1 MRFLP
6 SGIEL
11 PDEFGQWVLR
21 RRYWIL
27 FFVVLLTAVAAIQV
41 ARMPLQTSLLES
53 FLEDPSEYERF
64 RSRSEQFGGDS
75 DDLIYVATEEN
86 DALFTPRT
94 FNAIRAAAQHLER
107 LPEVARVTSLA
118 DAFWIKEKNQL
129 TAREV
134 INRTIARRQLAAGK
148 LRLRND
154 QLGVGKYWPEEP
166 PEQART
172 DLAQVREAMLRDE
185 RTAGLLLS
193 PDGTTQ
199 IMVVQLVSANDLA
212 PDAQMQLKDR
222 IADVIRG
229 EGLGAS
235 GVYSAG
241 MIISQGWMYEEVG
254 RALRVLFP
262 IGLTVICVTV
272 YLLFHRL
279 SVVVMTAVI
288 GLIAITWA
296 IAATSVVF
304 GKLSVLV
311 AAAPLVIMVI
321 STSDVIH
328 LATAYRIEL
337 GKGLPRD
344 EALRRVMR
352 EVGGACILTS
362 VTTFV
367 GFISLMTIPAPS
379 TRHLALA
386 ASVGVAGALLLAITL
401 VPIAFSFLRP
411 LPVDREA
418 GLLRISNGLMQAMV
432 RACKYLSL
440 HYSWSV
446 IVICA
451 VLLVGALASLPLMH
465 IDIDYAQRFRA
476 GHPLRTSME
485 FFSKELSG
493 STNIEVF
500 LRHRQG
506 SVVDPENLRA
516 IVEFEQ
522 QVAQLPEVT
531 AVHSITML
539 FRLTDEILH
548 FGTADGLPDTATMA
562 HACVG
567 VYRDIDQ
574 QRLETLL
581 AKDMDQARISV
592 QLNVTGFLAITN
604 VAHKVDEIAH
614 RTLAESMQ
622 VETSGTYPIIGKVVR
637 RMVRS
642 QLLGL
647 ATCFIGISAIM
658 ALGLRSLK
666 TALLAQF
673 PNMLPMA
680 LILSFL
686 TLSRDVVDVDMLG
699 LPTVALGIAV
709 DDTIHFL
716 HRYKL
721 QLARSSDRL
730 EAIDKTYAFTGQ
742 AILQTTLILCIG
754 LLPFAL
760 GSFLTIWMLGTYLV
774 TTLLLAV
781 LGDLLLLPAMIKVG
795 LIK

>member
-1 MRFLP
+1 MA
-6 SGIEL
+6 
-11 PDEFGQWVLR
+11 
-21 RRYWIL
+21 
-27 FFVVLLTAVAAIQV
+27 LLTVVATVQV

-53 FLEDPSEYERF
+53 FLQDPREYDAF

-86 DALFTPRT
+86 DALFTPEK
-94 FNAIRAAAQHLER
+94 FNAIRAAARHLQQ
-107 LPEVARVTSLA
+107 LPEVARVTCLA
-118 DAFWIKEKNQL
+118 DAFWIKQKGQL
-129 TAREV
+129 TTREV

-148 LRLRND
+148 LQLKSD
-154 QLGVGKYWPEEP
+154 QLGVDKYWPETLEQ
-166 PEQART
+166 QART
-172 DLAQVREAMLRDE
+172 DLSRVREAMLQDE
-185 RTAGLLLS
+185 RTAGSLLS

-199 IMVVQLVSANDLA
+199 IMVVQLVSANDLSA
-212 PDAQMQLKDR
+212 DAQMQLKDK
-222 IADVIRG
+222 IAKVLRD

-235 GVYSAG
+235 GVESAG

-262 IGLTVICVTV
+262 IGLTIICVTV
-272 YLLFHRL
+272 YILFHRL
-279 SVVVMTAVI
+279 SVVVMTAII
-288 GLIAITWA
+288 GLVAITWA
-296 IAATSVVF
+296 IAAASVVF
-304 GKLSVLV
+304 GKLSILV
-311 AAAPLVIMVI
+311 AAAPLVILVI

-344 EALRRVMR
+344 EALRKVMR

-367 GFISLMTIPAPS
+367 GFMSLMAIPAPS

-411 LPVDREA
+411 LPVDHGA
-418 GLLRISNGLMQAMV
+418 GLLRISNGFM
-432 RACKYLSL
+432 RSL
-440 HYSWSV
+440 VQTCRYISLQYSWSI
-446 IVICA
+446 IVICV
-451 VLLVGALASLPLMH
+451 VLFVGALASLPLMH
-465 IDIDYAQRFRA
+465 VDIDYAQRFRE

-485 FFSKELSG
+485 FFNKELSG

-500 LRHRQG
+500 LRVPQG

-516 IVEFEQ
+516 IADFER

-531 AVHSITML
+531 AVHSISML
-539 FRLTDEILH
+539 FRLTDQILR
-548 FGTADGLPDTATMA
+548 FGTADGLPETSTMA
-562 HACVG
+562 VACVG

-574 QRLETLL
+574 QRLGTLL
-581 AKDMDQARISV
+581 TKDMDQARISV
-592 QLNVTGFLAITN
+592 QLNVTGFLAITD
-604 VAHKVDEIAH
+604 VAQQVDKIAH
-614 RTLAESMQ
+614 QALPDSMM
-622 VETSGTYPIIGKVVR
+622 VETSGSYPIIGKVVR

-642 QLLGL
+642 QLIGL
-647 ATCFIGISAIM
+647 ATCFLSISAIM
-658 ALGLRSLK
+658 ALGLRSFK
-666 TALLAQF
+666 NAVLAQF
-673 PNMLPMA
+673 PNMLPMT

-686 TLSRDVVDVDMLG
+686 TLRCYVVDVDMLG

-716 HRYKL
+716 HRYRL
-721 QLARSSDRL
+721 ELAKTSDRL
-730 EAIDKTYAFTGQ
+730 VALDKTYAFTGQ

-774 TTLLLAV
+774 VTLLLAV

-795 LIK
+795 ILK